1 MQKSSKQE
9 IAIIENG
16 KIIATMPKASY
27 DADIIGQY
35 KIATQN
41 ISNSSNGNPSQSD
54 NAVFTYNPPKTNTVQ
69 TVGNDPLGD
78 MLQEKMVKP
87 FQTFAILFAGALV
100 LTLIYIYWYKSISG
114 KAPSKEAVGL
124 VKAIFL
130 GVAFL
135 IFIKYLI

>member
-1 MQKSSKQE
+1 MQVPRQE
-9 IAIIENG
+9 IAILENG
-16 KIIATMPKASY
+16 KIIVVMPKSEY

-35 KIATQN
+35 RIAIQN
-41 ISNSSNGNPSQSD
+41 QSQSKEP
-54 NAVFTYNPPKTNTVQ
+54 VITYNPPKTNTVQ

-78 MLQEKMVKP
+78 ILQEKMVKP
-87 FQTFAILFAGALV
+87 FQGFAILFGGALV
-100 LTLIYIYWYKSISG
+100 LTLICIYWYKKITG